1 MTPPI
6 ELRRTGVDR
15 DRTAL
20 RDVADLLHL
29 VIDQHPQHGAAVI
42 RRAANEKIAGDLAP
56 AFLQPS
62 DIGLEAAGCS
72 DRRRGANRR
81 YSRQLLHHRRQ
92 EHAVLD
98 VECGD
103 LGCTL
108 DRLTPD
114 EVDRMADF
122 LTRASALI
130 SKRKAKLMIVCGQSA
145 LAQAAKEEI
154 R

>member
-1 MTPPI
+1 MAPPI
-6 ELRRTGVDR
+6 ELRRTGVGR
-15 DRTAL
+15 DRLAL

-42 RRAANEKIAGDLAP
+42 RLAANEKLP
-56 AFLQPS
+56 AISPQPS
-62 DIGLEAAGCS
+62 FSHSTLASKPPDAATGAAARTVDIPVSSFTIA
-72 DRRRGANRR
+72 DRNMPFSTSGAVT
-81 YSRQLLHHRRQ
+81 S
-92 EHAVLD
+92 
-98 VECGD
+98 
-103 LGCTL
+103 GCTL

-114 EVDRMADF
+114 EVGRMADF

-154 R
+154 Q